1 MRATRASANRV
12 DAGVSLLNKKQRD
25 IFTEPEPCSPCQKLE
40 REGRRGKY
48 VTKRKGVETVKLFGS
63 DDVTRM
69 PRKSISVRMQNFLS
83 SRFPFVIVGFLE
95 FERRISIR

>member
-1 MRATRASANRV
+1 MIFSLNQSRARRARSW
-12 DAGVSLLNKKQRD
+12 
-25 IFTEPEPCSPCQKLE
+25 

>member
-1 MRATRASANRV
+1 MIFSLNQSRARRARSW
-12 DAGVSLLNKKQRD
+12 
-25 IFTEPEPCSPCQKLE
+25 

-48 VTKRKGVETVKLFGS
+48 VAKPGVETVKLFGS